1 MKENWVHEVSRVWV
15 GCIGC
20 YNEGNLVGKWMDA
33 DQVDLWWRSVP
44 LLTQGVLRED
54 GEEHLVCTKPLHEEW
69 RIHDYDGP
77 IASCYREEHP
87 DIDELIS
94 MMNLIDEDPDEYTVA
109 LMIHRDRTTDAPTA
123 SAIEELAGQVI
134 HIGYRMDLKDY
145 FMEFAIDC
153 GDIDSDHPMFSYI
166 DWEWYARDCMYHY
179 SEYEYDGSLY
189 IVGDY

>member
-1 MKENWVHEVSRVWV
+1 MTTTTTTNDVSKVWV

-33 DQVDLWWRSVP
+33 DQTEEAWESDGG
-44 LLTQGVLRED
+44 LTSA
-54 GEEHLVCTKPLHEEW
+54 VCTKPLHEEW

-87 DIDELIS
+87 SIDELIS

-123 SAIEELAGQVI
+123 SAIEELAGQVV
-134 HIGYRMDLKDY
+134 HIGYRSDLKDY
-145 FMEFAIDC
+145 FMEWAYDV
-153 GDIDSDHPMFSYI
+153 GYMTDENPMLSYI
-166 DWEWYARDCMYHY
+166 DWEHFARDCMYDY
-179 SEYEYDGSLY
+179 TEYEYDGSLY
-189 IVGDY
+189 IVSD